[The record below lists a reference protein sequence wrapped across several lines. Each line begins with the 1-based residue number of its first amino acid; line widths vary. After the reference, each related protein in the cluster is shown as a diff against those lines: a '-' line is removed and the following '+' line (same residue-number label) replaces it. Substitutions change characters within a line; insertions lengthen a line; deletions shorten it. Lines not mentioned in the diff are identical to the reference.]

1 MVPFSLILLAAS
13 THVEVMNEVVRIPS
27 GDWRYVEVGLKQRAA
42 FVSADYTVEPGS
54 PELRLALMRRDQV
67 DQLKGKQPGG
77 GLPEGVFA
85 ITAPGRSGR
94 LRFHAQVRGE
104 YAVVIDNRMGGRPA
118 AAHLRVS
125 LDFGARPGPEV
136 TSLSPLRQF
145 TVIGI
150 TFVVFFAIVGYSA
163 RRLLKEIRR

>member
-1 MVPFSLILLAAS
+1 MIPFSLILLAAS
-13 THVEVMNEVVRIPS
+13 THIELVNEVVRIPS
-27 GDWRYVEVGLKQRAA
+27 ADWRYVPVGLKQQPA

-54 PELRLALMRRDQV
+54 PELRLALIRRDQL
-67 DQLKGKQPGG
+67 DELRGKQPGG
-77 GLPEGVFA
+77 ALPEGVFA

-94 LRFHAQVRGE
+94 LRFHAMVGE
-104 YAVVIDNRMGGRPA
+104 YAVVIDNRLGGRAA

-150 TFVVFFAIVGYSA
+150 TFVVFFAIVSYSA